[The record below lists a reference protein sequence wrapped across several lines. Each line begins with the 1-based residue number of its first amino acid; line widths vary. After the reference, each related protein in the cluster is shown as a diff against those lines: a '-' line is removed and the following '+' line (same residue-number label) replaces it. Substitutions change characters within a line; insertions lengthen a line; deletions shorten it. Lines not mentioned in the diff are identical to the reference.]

1 VLGTTLLALAACLV
15 LYLGFVGVLL
25 LGGRRADA
33 RALVGFVP
41 DCVVLLRRLLH
52 DARVPRA
59 RKLLVVA
66 LVGYL
71 AMPIDLIPDV
81 IPVAGQLD
89 DALLVALVLRRVLKG
104 AGPALVRE
112 HWPGPAASLR
122 VVLRLAGA
130 RP

>member
-1 VLGTTLLALAACLV
+1 MLGTTLLALAACLV